1 MKLFTKYNRINVL
14 VTVAIFLLASVA
26 FFFLLKYI
34 IIDQVDEDLK
44 IEQNEIETSVRTFNK
59 LPAIIPVHDQYTTY
73 RLIDA
78 PSASKKKFATIK
90 KYDKHER
97 EDILVRQI
105 IFNINVEGQWYLVTV
120 SKSLEATEDLI
131 QSVIVITICTVLLIL
146 IATLFINRIVLRR
159 LWQPFYDTLRRVSDF
174 KLGNQQQ
181 LHFSVTNIE
190 EFDVMNETLQQSIGK
205 AEQDYLLLREFTENA
220 SHELQTPLAI
230 IRSKLDVLIQDEN
243 LSQRQSDAVQGAYD
257 AIQRLTRINQSLL
270 LLAKIENRQFAETAT
285 IDLRETVE
293 QKLKQFQELWQSKEI
308 SVTSDLQQASIISN
322 PMLADILFNNLLSNA
337 IKHNIEKGSIH
348 IRLLQGSFEIENTGQ
363 IHSLDTTRLFGRFY
377 KSNTANENQ
386 GLGLSIIKQICEV
399 SSYTIE
405 YSFEPKN
412 MHCFTIKW

>member
-34 IIDQVDEDLK
+34 IINQVDEDLK

-73 RLIDA
+73 RLTDG
-78 PSASKKKFATIK
+78 PSVSKKKFVTIK
-90 KYDKHER
+90 KYDKHEG

-181 LHFSVTNIE
+181 LHFSATNIE

-257 AIQRLTRINQSLL
+257 AIQRLTRTNQSLL

-293 QKLKQFQELWQSKEI
+293 QKLKQFQELWQSKEL

-348 IRLLQGSFEIENTGQ
+348 IRLLQGSFEIKNTGQ